1 MLGHYGHRRGMGA
14 GMTFTVEKDV
24 MVAMRDGVELATDAW
39 IPAVTPAPTLLVRLP
54 YGKDLPQLLAYGL
67 MPNIF
72 ALVEAGYAVVYQ
84 DCRGTFRSGGDLVPM
99 LNEAAD
105 GADTVAWVLRQ
116 PWCDGNIG
124 SYGASYL
131 GFVQWASV
139 SAGAPVKAIAPAVT
153 TTDYYTA
160 PWYSEGGAAS
170 WHTVQSWTTQM
181 AMVETLRQLG
191 RGSGD
196 PQLLGELAGMMADP
210 QPHLAA
216 MPPSRQ
222 PAVEKVWPWW
232 GELLSHPARD
242 AWWQNL
248 SVLDRAEQVT
258 VPALHIGGWFD
269 IFVANTARSFTGLRA
284 RAGTAEAREGQ
295 RLIIGPWDHLNSTGI
310 YPDRKFGLTAD
321 AITQDLTGQHVRF
334 FDRWLRD
341 RRGALDGS
349 ASVKIFVM
357 GIDRWREEQDWPL
370 PGTSYV
376 PYYLH
381 SSGRANT
388 AAGDGELSTEAPAQ
402 TAADTFLYDPQRP
415 VPSLGGRLML
425 PSTANAAGPVDQRPV
440 ETRDDVLCFTSA
452 VLTKPLEVTGH
463 VSLTLYASSSAPDTD
478 FTGKLVDVF
487 PDGRAIFLTDGIIRA
502 RYRKS
507 LAEPEPLTPGEPYQL
522 SLDLSVTSNVFLPG
536 HRIRLEVSSSNF
548 PRFDRNTNTG
558 GVIADE
564 SADQATIAVNRVL
577 HGPDYPS
584 QLILPVVSR

>member
-1 MLGHYGHRRGMGA
+1 
-14 GMTFTVEKDV
+14 MTFTVEKDV

-222 PAVEKVWPWW
+222 PAVEQVWPWW

>member
-1 MLGHYGHRRGMGA
+1 
-14 GMTFTVEKDV
+14 
-24 MVAMRDGVELATDAW
+24 
-39 IPAVTPAPTLLVRLP
+39 LLVRLP

-284 RAGTAEAREGQ
+284 RAGTAAAREGQ
-295 RLIIGPWDHLNSTGI
+295 RLIIGPWDHLNSTGV

-349 ASVKIFVM
+349 APVKIFVM

-402 TAADTFLYDPQRP
+402 TAVDTFLYDPQRP

-440 ETRDDVLCFTSA
+440 ETRDDVLCFTSV
-452 VLTKPLEVTGH
+452 VLTEPLEVTGH

-487 PDGRAIFLTDGIIRA
+487 PDGRAIYLTDGIIRA

-507 LAEPEPLTPGEPYQL
+507 LAEPEPLTPGQTYQL

-558 GVIADE
+558 GVIANE
-564 SADQATIAVNRVL
+564 SADQAAIAVNRVL
-577 HGPDYPS
+577 HGPDRPS

>member
-1 MLGHYGHRRGMGA
+1 MSFR
-14 GMTFTVEKDV
+14 VEKDI

-39 IPAVTPAPTLLVRLP
+39 IPSVTPAPALLVRLP

-84 DCRGTFRSGGDLVPM
+84 DCRGTFRSGGEFVPM
-99 LNEAAD
+99 LNEPAD
-105 GADTVAWVLRQ
+105 GADTVAWLARQ

-124 SYGASYL
+124 SYGPSYL

-139 SAGAPVKAIAPAVT
+139 SAGAPLKAIAPAVT

-160 PWYSEGGAAS
+160 PWYSEGGARS
-170 WHTVQSWTTQM
+170 WHTLQSWSTQM

-196 PQLLGELAGMMADP
+196 PQLFGELAGMMADP

-216 MPPSRQ
+216 LPSSRQ
-222 PAVEKVWPWW
+222 PAVEKVWPWFTQF
-232 GELLSHPARD
+232 LSHPSRD
-242 AWWQNL
+242 AFWQDL

-269 IFVANTARSFTGLRA
+269 IFIANTARSFTELKA
-284 RAGTAEAREGQ
+284 RSGAPDGQ

-310 YPDRKFGLTAD
+310 YPDRQFGMTGD
-321 AITQDLTGQHVRF
+321 AITQDLTGHHVRF
-334 FDRWLRD
+334 FDRWLRGKTSQD
-341 RRGALDGS
+341 APVR
-349 ASVKIFVM
+349 IFVM
-357 GIDRWREEQDWPL
+357 GIDQWRDEPDWPL
-370 PGTSYV
+370 PDTSYV

-381 SSGRANT
+381 GSGRANT
-388 AAGDGELSTEAPAQ
+388 SAGDGRLSTEAPGHSAV
-402 TAADTFLYDPQRP
+402 DTYLYDPLRP

-440 ETRDDVLCFTSA
+440 ESRDDVLCFTTE
-452 VLTKPLEVTGH
+452 VLTEPVEVTGP
-463 VSLTLYASSSAPDTD
+463 VSLTLYVSSTAPDTD

-487 PDGRAIFLTDGIIRA
+487 PDGRAIFLTDGILRV
-502 RYRKS
+502 RYRNS
-507 LAEPEPLTPGEPYQL
+507 LAEPEPLTPGEAYQI

-564 SADQATIAVNRVL
+564 SADQVAVAVNRVL
-577 HGPDYPS
+577 HGPGYPS
-584 QLILPVVSR
+584 TLVLPVISR